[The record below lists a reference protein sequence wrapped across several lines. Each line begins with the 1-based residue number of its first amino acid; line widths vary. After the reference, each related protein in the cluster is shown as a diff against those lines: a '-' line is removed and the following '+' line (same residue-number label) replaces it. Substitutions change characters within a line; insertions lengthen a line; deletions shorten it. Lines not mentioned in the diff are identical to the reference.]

1 MNGNDPQFQWHCW
14 HSRQDANNR
23 PQAHCLADIG
33 HDAQAILYAGPQGG
47 ITGYY
52 WAGALYPGYA
62 TKPERAE
69 RRMGYPTM
77 AAAQQAAENWA
88 KTG

>member
-1 MNGNDPQFQWHCW
+1 MNGNDPQFQWH
-14 HSRQDANNR
+14 SRPADGAKDRQ
-23 PQAHCLADIG
+23 PQAHCLADAG
-33 HDAQAILYAGPQGG
+33 HDAQAILYAGPQRG
-47 ITGYY
+47 IAGYY
-52 WAGALYPGYA
+52 WAGAVYPGYA

-77 AAAQQAAENWA
+77 AAAQQAAEDWA